1 MNIDIIILAAGQGS
15 RMRSQLPKVLHK
27 IGGKFMLQHVIDH
40 ANNLEISSNIM
51 TTHVV
56 VGHQAPLVEASLAG
70 QNILYAL
77 QGEQLGTGH
86 AVAQAV
92 NNISTNGISLIL
104 YGDVPLTQTGTMQE
118 LIDIA
123 KNEQLGL
130 LTVKLDDPSGY
141 GRIIRNA
148 SGEVSAIVEQK
159 DASPAQLKVNEI
171 NTGIMAVPNKF
182 LRKWIAQ
189 LDNENAQGEYY
200 LTDIIAMAAAD
211 KVVIET
217 RSPMAQQEVQG
228 VNDKIQLAQ
237 LERFYQLQQAN
248 ALMLAGAT
256 LTDPN
261 RVDIR
266 GSVTIEGEV
275 LIEANVLFE
284 GEVVLGDGVQ
294 IAANCMIK
302 DSVIAADTI
311 IKANSMIEQSIIGMN
326 CEVGPFARLRPGTEL
341 ADKAKVGNFVETK
354 KAKIGEGSK
363 VSHLTY
369 LGDAMIGSGVNIG
382 AGTITCNYDGVNKFK
397 TEIGDGAF
405 IGSNSSLVAPLKIGA
420 GATVGAGSTV
430 TKEVAAEQLAVARA
444 KQVQL
449 NNWQRP
455 VKK

>member
-1 MNIDIIILAAGQGS
+1 
-15 RMRSQLPKVLHK
+15 MRSALPKVLHK

-40 ANNLEISSNIM
+40 ANELENSSNIM

-56 VGHQAPLVEASLAG
+56 VGHQAQLVETSLAG
-70 QNILYAL
+70 QNILFA
-77 QGEQLGTGH
+77 QQDEQLGTGH

-92 NNISTNGISLIL
+92 NNISSDGISLIL
-104 YGDVPLTQTGTMQE
+104 YGDVPLTQTATMQE
-118 LIDIA
+118 LIDIG

-130 LTVKLDDPSGY
+130 LTVDLADPSGY
-141 GRIIRNA
+141 GRIIRNV
-148 SGEVSAIVEQK
+148 GGQVTAIVEQK
-159 DASPAQLKVNEI
+159 DASPAQLKVGEI

-189 LDNENAQGEYY
+189 LDNDNAQGEYY

-211 KVVIET
+211 KVAIVT
-217 RSPMAQQEVQG
+217 RSPVAEQEVQG
-228 VNDKIQLAQ
+228 VNDKVQLAL
-237 LERFYQLQQAN
+237 LERFYQLRRAN

-261 RVDIR
+261 RIDIR
-266 GSVTIEGEV
+266 GSVTIKGEV

-284 GEVVLGDGVQ
+284 GAVVLGAGVQ
-294 IAANCMIK
+294 IAANCIIK
-302 DSVIAADTI
+302 DAVIGADSI
-311 IKANSMIEQSIIGMN
+311 IKANSMIEQSVVGRA

-354 KAKIGEGSK
+354 KAIIGEGSK

-369 LGDAMIGSGVNIG
+369 LGDARIGSGVNVG
-382 AGTITCNYDGVNKFK
+382 AGTITCNYDGVNKFT

-405 IGSNSSLVAPLKIGA
+405 IGSNASLVAPLKIGA

-430 TKEVAAEQLAVARA
+430 TKDVPAQHLTVARA
-444 KQVQL
+444 KQVNL
-449 NNWQRP
+449 KNWQRP

>member
-217 RSPMAQQEVQG
+217 RSPMAEQEVQG